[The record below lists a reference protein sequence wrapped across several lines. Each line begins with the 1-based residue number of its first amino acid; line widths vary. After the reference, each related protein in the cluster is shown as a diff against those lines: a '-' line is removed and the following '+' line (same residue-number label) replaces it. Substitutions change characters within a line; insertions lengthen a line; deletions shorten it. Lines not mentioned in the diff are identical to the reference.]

1 MDKFELQ
8 TRYTALNMIEL
19 WAEPL
24 IKNNMR
30 LNDNNTYRFGLKCK
44 TRGMI
49 AHDRVLT
56 GRIV

>member
-1 MDKFELQ
+1 MTKFQLEN
-8 TRYTALNMIEL
+8 RYLALKMIEL

-24 IKNNMR
+24 TKNMR
-30 LNDNNTYRFGLKCK
+30 LNDNNSYRFGLVCK

>member
-1 MDKFELQ
+1 MDNFELQ
-8 TRYTALNMIEL
+8 TRYTALKMIEL

-24 IKNNMR
+24 LKNMTR
-30 LNDNNTYRFGLKCK
+30 LNDNDTYRFGLKCK

>member
-8 TRYTALNMIEL
+8 TRYTALKMIEL

-44 TRGMI
+44 ARGMI